1 MAINP
6 LVVAPSAG
14 GTEHE
19 FTPVSVD
26 TSGLFAAIDTHHPAE
41 RHDMVMRAIEVA
53 TKAHAGQMRLTGDP
67 YVAHSIAVAQI
78 VAELGLDEISV
89 TAAILHDV
97 VEDTEITLEEI
108 TAEFGPTVASI
119 VDGVTKIDRMSFSNK
134 ETQQAATIRKMLV
147 AMAKDWRVL
156 VIKLADRLHNMR
168 TLSVMP
174 EWKQQRTA
182 QQTID
187 IYGPLAHRL
196 GIESIK
202 RELEDLSFRAMHS
215 RRYAEIVK
223 MVETRAPRRDVELEQ
238 VVEVL
243 RGRFVALGIDAQITG
258 RPKHLWSIYE
268 KMVIRGKEFDEIY
281 DLVGIRIVVYE
292 EKDCWAALGSVHGLW
307 PPVQGRFK
315 DYINSP
321 KFNMYQSLHT
331 TVVGPRGKPLEIQI
345 RTHEMHRRAE
355 HGIAAHWEYKER
367 ASNGNG
373 ADLVEDMAWLKRI
386 VDLDRGSDDPIEFLE
401 NLKLDLEQDEVYLF
415 TPKGSI
421 ITLPTGATPI
431 DFAYA
436 IHTEVGHHCIG
447 SQVNGR
453 LVSLDSKLS
462 SGDTV
467 EIFTS
472 KAESASP
479 SRDWLN
485 IAVSSR
491 AKNKIRQWFSRER
504 REDAIENGNHELIKM
519 MRREGMPAQRLVKS
533 DELMGVARE
542 LGFDDLESLYV
553 GIGEGHTSVHSVVQR
568 LNRDLHGGEVQL
580 ASTVLA
586 PRRASKNVAGSGVYV
601 EGLDDVMVRL
611 SRCCTP
617 VPGDAII
624 GFVTRGRGV
633 SVHRDGCI
641 NSLTLA
647 GDNRE
652 RLIEVEWIQS
662 GTGVFVA
669 GIEVK
674 TLGRSQVFVE
684 VAQVLGEFHVN
695 VISSSTLTSADR
707 VTTMRFE
714 CELSDVGHLDS
725 VLNALRRVEGVYDAY
740 RLLPGGGRPITS
752 PIG

>member
-1 MAINP
+1 MAIDP
-6 LVVAPSAG
+6 LIAAPAVGLGKKASAVG
-14 GTEHE
+14 
-19 FTPVSVD
+19 D
-26 TSGLFAAIDTHHPAE
+26 TSGLLAALRTFHPE
-41 RHDMVMRAIEVA
+41 SDHGIVMRAIEVA
-53 TKAHAGQMRLTGDP
+53 TKAHNGQTRLTGDP

-78 VAELGLDEISV
+78 IAELGLDEISV
-89 TAAILHDV
+89 TAALLHDV

-108 TAEFGPTVASI
+108 ERDFGHTVSLI
-119 VDGVTKIDRMSFSNK
+119 VDGVTKIDRLSFSSK
-134 ETQQAATIRKMLV
+134 EAQQAATVRKMLV
-147 AMAKDWRVL
+147 AMANDWRVL

-196 GIESIK
+196 GIDSVK
-202 RELEDLSFRAMHS
+202 RELEDLSFVAMHP

-223 MVETRAPRRDVELEQ
+223 MVESRAPRRDMELEQ
-238 VVEVL
+238 VAELL
-243 RGRFVALGIDAQITG
+243 RGRFAALGIEAQITG

-281 DLVGIRIVVYE
+281 DLIGIRIVVDE

-307 PPVQGRFK
+307 APLQGRFK

-345 RTHEMHRRAE
+345 RTHEMHHRAE
-355 HGIAAHWEYKER
+355 HGIAAHWGYKD
-367 ASNGNG
+367 SISHNNG

-386 VDLDRGSDDPIEFLE
+386 VDIDRDSEDPIEFLE
-401 NLKLDLEQDEVYLF
+401 NLKLDLEQDEVYVF
-415 TPKGSI
+415 TPKGAI
-421 ITLPTGATPI
+421 ITLPTGSTPI

-436 IHTEVGHHCIG
+436 IHTEVGHHCVG
-447 SQVNGR
+447 ARVNGR
-453 LVSLDSKLS
+453 LVALDTPLS
-462 SGDTV
+462 SGETI

-472 KAESASP
+472 KAPTAAP

-504 REDAIENGNHELIKM
+504 REDAIENGHEELLKM

-533 DELMGVARE
+533 DELLSVAHE
-542 LGFDDLESLYV
+542 LGFDDLDSLYV
-553 GIGEGHTSVHSVVQR
+553 GIGEGHSSVQSVVQR
-568 LNRDLHGGEVQL
+568 LNRDLRGGEVQL
-580 ASTVLA
+580 PSTVLA
-586 PRRASKNVAGSGVYV
+586 PRRTSKHVSGSGVYV

-617 VPGDAII
+617 VPGDQII

-633 SVHRDGCI
+633 SVHRSGCI

-647 GDNRE
+647 GENRE
-652 RLIEVEWIQS
+652 RLIEVEWIES
-662 GTGVFVA
+662 GSGVFVA

-674 TLGRSQVFVE
+674 ALGRSQVFVE
-684 VAQVLGEFHVN
+684 VAKVLGEFHVGI
-695 VISSSTLTSADR
+695 ISSSTQTAADR
-707 VTTMRFE
+707 VTSMRFE
-714 CELSDVGHLDS
+714 CELSDLGHLDS
-725 VLNALRRVEGVYDAY
+725 VLGALRQVEGVYDAY
-740 RLLPGGGRPITS
+740 RLLPGGGRLLTAS
-752 PIG
+752 AK